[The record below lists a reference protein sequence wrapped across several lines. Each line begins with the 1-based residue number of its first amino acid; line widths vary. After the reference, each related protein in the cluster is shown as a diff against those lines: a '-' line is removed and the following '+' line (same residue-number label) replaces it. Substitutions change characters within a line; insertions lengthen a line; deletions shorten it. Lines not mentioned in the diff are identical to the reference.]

1 MDAIILAFT
10 LKGQDQDTIIK
21 RIESL
26 GEVYAENICIHGF
39 MPLGKVVAMGFD
51 PAILNAIRKAFPV
64 QLNMYDDAPLRTEM
78 ADVGK
83 KLGAKVIVVGD
94 IKEGVKEEV
103 DLYKTHN
110 LEIVHFPLY

>member
-1 MDAIILAFT
+1 MNAIILAFT
-10 LKGQDQDTIIK
+10 LKGQDQDKIIK

-39 MPLGKVVAMGFD
+39 MPLATVIEKQFD
-51 PAILNAIRKAFPV
+51 PAIVYAIKKAFPV
-64 QLNMYDDAPLRTEM
+64 QLNMYDDVPLRTEM

-83 KLGAKVIVVGD
+83 KLGAKVVVVGD